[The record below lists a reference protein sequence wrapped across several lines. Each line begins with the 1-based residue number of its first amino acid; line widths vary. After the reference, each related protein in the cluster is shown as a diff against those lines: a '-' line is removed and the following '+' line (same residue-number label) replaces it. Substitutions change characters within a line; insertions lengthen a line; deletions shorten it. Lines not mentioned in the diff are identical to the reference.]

1 MTDPSPHT
9 AHTARPGGRLL
20 GGGVR
25 PSGAPV
31 RIGFEGE
38 TIPAYEGE
46 TIAAAVTAAGIR
58 VLRRNRRGEAR
69 GVYCGMGACFE
80 CLVNVDG
87 RGGQRACM
95 TPVRAG
101 MRVRVQR
108 HGAGTAGAPGAPLAP
123 APDGGTPV
131 IEVGLLV
138 LGAGPAGLAAAHAA
152 AGAAADVTV
161 LDERPAPGGQYYKQ
175 IAASHTFAPGRP
187 PDRQFAAGLA
197 LIERVRRAG
206 VRLIGEA
213 TVWGAFHDP
222 DAGLEIGVFRAGRV
236 ERYRPR
242 RLVVAAGAYERPFPA
257 PGWTLPG
264 VMGSGAAQTLAR
276 AYRVAPGRRVLVAG
290 HGPLNFQVACEL
302 ARGGVEVV
310 GVAETAA
317 RPGLR
322 HAAAV
327 WTMARSA
334 PDLAA
339 DGLRYLA
346 ALARRRIP
354 ILYRHALLRAEG
366 AEAVERATL
375 VRIDGAGR
383 PVAGTERGFDV
394 DTLCLGY
401 GFLPSTEIT
410 QLLGCRHRAD
420 DGRPGALVVE
430 RDPDGRTS
438 IPGVYVA
445 GDCGGVGGA
454 RLALAQGTLAGLA
467 AARGPGRPGGSGGP
481 APARTAAEAGAAA
494 AARRAHARAAAF
506 QRGLWKLFEA
516 PPPDGESMPDE
527 SLVCRCES
535 VRAGALRGLIRE
547 GFDEIGVLKR
557 MTRVGMGHCQG
568 RYCGPVAA
576 GLCAAA
582 AGRKVDE
589 RTTFAPRFPAKPVP
603 AAALATE
610 KAEWTEEG
618 AGREPPASPYPAAGR
633 GKPGRPAAGTGAD
646 AEVAIVGGGIL
657 GACTAYYLALEGVDV
672 ALLERG
678 QPNGEASGN
687 NAGSL
692 HVQLL
697 AYDFGDRAQAGGGPA
712 AASLPLQR
720 ESAALWPALA
730 EELGRDL
737 EIEITGGLMVAEDAA
752 HLAGLRE
759 KTRLER
765 RHGTEVEVLSARE
778 LRDLAPHLSDSLA
791 GAAWCPAEGKIN
803 PMTAAPAILAGAA
816 AKGLRVFRETEVRAI
831 EPRAGG
837 GFELRTNRGRFRA
850 GKVLNAGGG
859 WSGRVAA
866 LAGARLPVRAH
877 PIQLVVTEPAP
888 PLTRCLIACAGRH
901 LTMKQFRNGNLVL
914 GGGWP
919 AEADPA
925 TGRPRVLRESLEG
938 NLWVAQR
945 VLPALATL
953 HVIRSWAAMNVAID
967 GAPILGESP
976 GVPGLYHAVT
986 VNGMTLGPFI
996 GRVMADAMRTG
1007 RFDPALEYFTLAR
1020 FG

>member
-1 MTDPSPHT
+1 MKEPSLHA
-9 AHTARPGGRLL
+9 AHADRPGGRLL

-31 RIGFEGE
+31 RIEFEGE
-38 TIPAYEGE
+38 AIPAYEGE

-58 VLRRNRRGEAR
+58 ALRRTRRGEAR
-69 GVYCGMGACFE
+69 GVYCGMGVCFE

-101 MRVRVQR
+101 MRVRGQR
-108 HGAGTAGAPGAPLAP
+108 HGAGPAGARGAPLAP
-123 APDGGTPV
+123 APDGATPV
-131 IEVGLLV
+131 VEAGLLV

-152 AGAAADVTV
+152 AAAGADVTV
-161 LDERPAPGGQYYKQ
+161 LDERPEPGGQYYKQ
-175 IAASHTFAPGRP
+175 VAASHTFAPGRP
-187 PDRQFAAGLA
+187 PDRQLAAGLA
-197 LIERVRRAG
+197 LIERVRGAG

-222 DAGLEIGVFRAGRV
+222 AAGLEIGVLRAGRV

-242 RLVVAAGAYERPFPA
+242 RLVVAAGAYERPFPV

-276 AYRVAPGRRVLVAG
+276 AYRVAPGRRALVAG

-302 ARGGVEVV
+302 ARGGVEVA

-354 ILYRHALLRAEG
+354 VFYRHALLRAEG
-366 AEAVERATL
+366 AGAVERATL
-375 VRIDGAGR
+375 VRIDEAGR

-410 QLLGCRHRAD
+410 RLLGCRHRAD
-420 DGRPGALVVE
+420 GGRPGGLAVE
-430 RDPDGRTS
+430 RDADGRTS

-445 GDCGGVGGA
+445 GDCGSIGGA
-454 RLALAQGTLAGLA
+454 RLALAQGALAGLA
-467 AARGPGRPGGSGGP
+467 AARGPGGAGGPGGKDGP
-481 APARTAAEAGAAA
+481 APGRTAAAS
-494 AARRAHARAAAF
+494 ARRALARAARF

-516 PPPDGESMPDE
+516 PPPADEFMPDE
-527 SLVCRCES
+527 AVVCRCES
-535 VRAGALRGLIRE
+535 VRAGVLRGLIRE
-547 GFDEIGVLKR
+547 GFDEIGALKR
-557 MTRVGMGHCQG
+557 LTRVGMGHCQG

-576 GLCAAA
+576 RLCADAT
-582 AGRKVDE
+582 GRKMDE
-589 RTTFAPRFPAKPVP
+589 RASFAPRFPAKPVP
-603 AAALATE
+603 AAALAVE

-618 AGREPPASPYPAAGR
+618 AGRAPPASPYRAAGA
-633 GKPGRPAAGTGAD
+633 GAAAD

-657 GACTAYYLALEGVDV
+657 GACAAYYLAREGVDV

-697 AYDFGDRAQAGGGPA
+697 AYDFGERAQAGGGPA

-720 ESAALWPALA
+720 ESAAMWPALA

-752 HLAGLRE
+752 HLAGLRD
-759 KTRLER
+759 KARLER

-803 PMTAAPAILAGAA
+803 PMSAVPAILAGAA
-816 AKGLRVFRETEVRAI
+816 ARGLRVFRETEVSAV

-850 GKVLNAGGG
+850 GRVLNAGGG
-859 WSGRVAA
+859 WSGRIAA
-866 LAGARLPVRAH
+866 LAGVRLPVRAH

-888 PLTRCLIACAGRH
+888 PLTRGLLACAGRH

-938 NLWVAQR
+938 NLWAAQR

-976 GVPGLYHAVT
+976 GAPGLYHAVT
-986 VNGMTLGPFI
+986 VNGMTLGPFV
-996 GRVMADAMRTG
+996 GRVTADAMRTG
-1007 RFDPALEYFTLAR
+1007 RLDPALEYFTLAR

>member
-1 MTDPSPHT
+1 MTDPSPHA
-9 AHTARPGGRLL
+9 AHPPHAARTDGRLL
-20 GGGVR
+20 DGRVR

-31 RIGFEGE
+31 HIEFEGK

-46 TIAAAVTAAGIR
+46 TIAAAVTAAGVR
-58 VLRRNRRGEAR
+58 ALRRNRQGEAR
-69 GVYCGMGACFE
+69 GVYCGMGVCFE

-108 HGAGTAGAPGAPLAP
+108 HGAGAAGAPAAPLAP

-131 IEVGLLV
+131 IEAGLLV

-152 AGAAADVTV
+152 AGAEADVTV

-187 PDRQFAAGLA
+187 PDRQFAAGLD

-213 TVWGAFHDP
+213 VVWGAFHDP
-222 DAGLEIGVFRAGRV
+222 DAGPEIGVFRAGRV
-236 ERYRPR
+236 ERYRAR
-242 RLVVAAGAYERPFPA
+242 RLVVATGACERPFPA

-310 GVAETAA
+310 GVAEMAA

-327 WTMARSA
+327 WTMVRSA

-354 ILYRHALLRAEG
+354 IFYRHALLRAEG
-366 AEAVERATL
+366 AGAVERATL
-375 VRIDGAGR
+375 VRIDEAGR

-401 GFLPSTEIT
+401 GFLPSTEVT
-410 QLLGCRHRAD
+410 RLLGCRHRGD

-430 RDPDGRTS
+430 RDPDGQTS

-445 GDCGGVGGA
+445 GDCAGIGGA

-467 AARGPGRPGGSGGP
+467 AARGSG
-481 APARTAAEAGAAA
+481 EAGGRDDPALPRTTPSAS
-494 AARRAHARAAAF
+494 ARRAGGRAAAF
-506 QRGLWKLFEA
+506 QQGLWKLFDA
-516 PPPDGESMPDE
+516 PLPADEFMPDD
-527 SLVCRCES
+527 SVVCRCET
-535 VRAGALRGLIRE
+535 VRAGVLRGLIRE
-547 GFDEIGVLKR
+547 GFDEIGALKR

-568 RYCGPVAA
+568 RCCGPVVAR
-576 GLCAAA
+576 LCAAA
-582 AGRKVDE
+582 AGRKMDE
-589 RTTFAPRFPAKPVP
+589 GELFAPRFPAKPIP
-603 AAALATE
+603 AAALAAE

-618 AGREPPASPYPAAGR
+618 AGREPPASPYRAAGR
-633 GKPGRPAAGTGAD
+633 GKPGRPAAGTGGAAD
-646 AEVAIVGGGIL
+646 VAIVGAGIL
-657 GACTAYYLALEGVDV
+657 GTCTAYYLVREGVDV

-697 AYDFGDRAQAGGGPA
+697 AYDFGGRAQAGGGPA

-720 ESAALWPALA
+720 ESAAMWPALA

-759 KTRLER
+759 KARLER

-778 LRDLAPHLSDSLA
+778 LRDLAPYLSDSLA

-803 PMTAAPAILAGAA
+803 PMTAAPAILAQAA
-816 AKGLRVFRETEVRAI
+816 ARGLRVFRETEVRAI
-831 EPRAGG
+831 EPKAGG
-837 GFELRTNRGRFRA
+837 GFELRTNRGRLRA

-859 WSGRVAA
+859 WSGRIAA
-866 LAGARLPVRAH
+866 LAGERLPVRAH

-888 PLTRCLIACAGRH
+888 PLTRHLLACAGRH

-925 TGRPRVLRESLEG
+925 AGRPRVLRESLEG
-938 NLWVAQR
+938 NLWVSQR

-953 HVIRSWAAMNVAID
+953 HVIRSWAAVNVAID
-967 GAPILGESP
+967 GAPLLGESP

-986 VNGMTLGPFI
+986 VNGMTLGPFV

-1007 RFDPALEYFTLAR
+1007 RLDPALEYFTLSR